1 MRHNEHR
8 KALAREALH
17 HVEHFA
23 DHLGVERARRFVE
36 EDDIRV
42 HRERPRDCHALLLA
56 AGELRRA
63 GVAVSGHADA
73 L

>member
-1 MRHNEHR
+1 MRHDQHR
-8 KALAREALH
+8 KVLAREALH
-17 HVEHFA
+17 HIEHFS
-23 DHLGVERARRFVE
+23 DHLGVKRARGLVE
-36 EDDIRV
+36 EDDIGV
-42 HRERPRDCHALLLA
+42 HRERPRNCHALLLA